1 MSLGEKIRKH
11 RILNQLT
18 QKELSIQLGLTAK
31 MISFYENNQRIPPI
45 DILIKLANIFSVS
58 TDYLLGL
65 SSENI
70 SMVNYPQI
78 ELSEEE
84 NTIIKIFRRLNRD
97 YKDIAL
103 GELKKYEKLQEYE
116 KNIEKQH
123 TKREA

>member
-1 MSLGEKIRKH
+1 MSLGEQIRKQ
-11 RILNQLT
+11 RILKKLT
-18 QKELSIQLGLTAK
+18 QKDLAIKLGLTAR

-45 DILIKLANIFSVS
+45 DILIKLSNIFSVS

-65 SSENI
+65 TTESNSI
-70 SMVNYPQI
+70 VNYPQS

-84 NTIIKIFRRLNRD
+84 NTILNIFRRLNRD

-116 KNIEKQH
+116 KNIENQN